1 MLIGLDKSL
10 SIKEIIQE
18 VYNKIKSNVGSLS
31 QKNMMVID
39 NESILSKKKENIIY
53 IKIKS

>member
-10 SIKEIIQE
+10 TIKEICQE

-31 QKNMMVID
+31 LKNMMVID
-39 NESILSKKKENIIY
+39 NESIMSIKKILNFLYK
-53 IKIKS
+53 K